1 MSRSREALIGHWDR
15 QAPRYDARTA
25 SMEHRVLEESRR
37 WVCGRARGAT
47 LELAIGTGA
56 NLPHYPADVELTGI
70 DWSEKMLA
78 VAREQAARS
87 RPDAVLQRAD
97 ATALPFPDGSFDT
110 VLSTF
115 AMCCVPD
122 ERAVLAEA
130 LRVLRPDGHLLL
142 ADHVA
147 ASGRVLR
154 GLQWVAELVTV
165 PLHGE
170 HFTRRPLVTLGTLD
184 VTVVE
189 TERTTRGMIERL
201 HARPGSAEASD
212 G

>member
-1 MSRSREALIGHWDR
+1 MRRSHEALIGHWDR
-15 QAPRYDARTA
+15 MAPRYDARTA
-25 SMEHRVLEESRR
+25 AMERRVFAESRR
-37 WVCGRARGAT
+37 WVCSRARGTT

-56 NLPHYPADVELTGI
+56 NLPYYPADVALTGI
-70 DWSEKMLA
+70 DWSEAMIAL
-78 VAREQAARS
+78 AREHAEKV
-87 RPDAVLQRAD
+87 RPDAVLQQVD

-122 ERAVLAEA
+122 ERVVLAEA
-130 LRVLRPDGHLLL
+130 LRVLRPDGRLLL

-154 GLQWVAELVTV
+154 GLQRVAELVSV
-165 PLHGE
+165 PVQGE
-170 HFTRRPLVTLGTLD
+170 HFTRRPLATLGTLD
-184 VTVVE
+184 ADVVE
-189 TERTTRGMIERL
+189 SERLTRGMIERL
-201 HARPGSAEASD
+201 HARPGA